1 MARIALFI
9 YSLIGALNILSAVIE
24 QPLLRTLTK
33 PLLMPMLLLYV
44 FSQSNIIHRFQAIRR
59 CISNWA

>member
-24 QPLLRTLTK
+24 QPMLRTVTK
-33 PLLMPMLLLYV
+33 PLIDADANAVCFFTNTY
-44 FSQSNIIHRFQAIRR
+44 FNTK
-59 CISNWA
+59 